1 MVSLPMPAP
10 IPNKL
15 FMIDI
20 ETSGVDPQKDEVL
33 QIAIMEMNFHD
44 GYWAKGKTF
53 NFFQHTDLKP
63 TTKFTIEHMK
73 EIFDRCNAAPLVPAA
88 EVRKQILAFCKECGA
103 DAPNIFFCG
112 WNAGIFDIP
121 FLQHHGYLFAAK
133 YENDQLVGDC
143 HYRIYEISGALQLV
157 ANVRGNNEINT
168 VLKEAQRMGPKLEG
182 NRHEA
187 LYDCERQMHILNA
200 LIKMLRP

>member
-1 MVSLPMPAP
+1 MVFVPMAAP

-15 FMIDI
+15 FMLDI
-20 ETSGVDPQKDEVL
+20 ETSGVDPHKDEVL

-53 NFFQHTDLKP
+53 NFFQHSDLKP
-63 TTKFTIEHMK
+63 TTKFTIEHMQ
-73 EIFDRCNAAPLVPAA
+73 EIFAKCNAAPKVPAA

-112 WNAGIFDIP
+112 WNAGIFDLP

-200 LIKMLRP
+200 LIKMMRP